1 MEHVKNNTAACA
13 TAWLTF
19 ITDHLQAVMRF
30 RSRVVANLF
39 GSDAPLA
46 LVITGCQ

>member
-19 ITDHLQAVMRF
+19 ITDHLQ
-30 RSRVVANLF
+30 
-39 GSDAPLA
+39 GCDAFQVPR
-46 LVITGCQ
+46 GG